1 MPHITKSTL
10 SFATTALTT
19 AENALPPYSHP
30 KSPHKFTQ
38 PQLFAVLALRV
49 FLKQDYRG
57 ITSLMSEWAELRQAL
72 KLKKVPH
79 YSALCYAE
87 QRLVKKGVS
96 MSSLIAVS
104 NSPENAVCSESAQSI
119 SRLIQP
125 VTTQGTLQLTTV
137 SAAV

>member
-10 SFATTALTT
+10 SFATTALTI
-19 AENALPPYSHP
+19 AENALPPYSCS

-38 PQLFAVLALRV
+38 PQLFAILALRV

-57 ITSLMSEWAELRQAL
+57 ITSLLSEWSDLREVL

-87 QRLVKKGVS
+87 KRLVKKGLS
-96 MSSLIAVS
+96 
-104 NSPENAVCSESAQSI
+104 
-119 SRLIQP
+119 
-125 VTTQGTLQLTTV
+125 TLFSQV
-137 SAAV
+137 A